1 MQNRKD
7 SKVTPRFGTPSR
19 RVVGALAV
27 AAAVAFAATGCA
39 SAENGGG
46 DDDQIIV
53 GYSGYTLTNPYF
65 AGLIKG
71 LENGAAE
78 HGYTLLQT
86 NSNGDNNTQASDI
99 QNLVSQGADYII
111 VSPADASAIV
121 PAIESAAEAGVTMV
135 GISDTIDSD
144 ALQFTVAMDH
154 VTIGEQSAQGIVDF
168 LTAKYGEPRGKVV
181 EMQGIAGSA
190 AGADRTTGFDNIIS
204 QYPDIEV
211 VARADGGFDTDKT
224 FTAMSTIL
232 QAHPDIDAVM
242 NANDSEA
249 QGSTKA
255 IEAAGLFKPVGE
267 DGHIFV
273 TGNDAPAPA
282 IADIRANRQDMTVA
296 SNPIKLSELVMD
308 KIAEL
313 EDGKDVSGFIEW
325 PGQVITPAN
334 IDSAEVAKYGI
345 WADEV
350 G

>member
-1 MQNRKD
+1 MTLPGNRN
-7 SKVTPRFGTPSR
+7 TARILM
-19 RVVGALAV
+19 AA
-27 AAAVAFAATGCA
+27 AIAAVAVTSIAGCSSSGTA
-39 SAENGGG
+39 SAGSSAAVT
-46 DDDQIIV
+46 V

-71 LENGAAE
+71 LEIGAKK
-78 HGYTLLQT
+78 HGFKLLQT

-99 QNLVSQGADYII
+99 QNLVSQGAKYIV

-121 PAIESAAEAGVTMV
+121 PAVVSAKKSGATVI
-135 GISDTIDSD
+135 GISDTIASKDV
-144 ALQFTVAMDH
+144 QFTVAMNH

-168 LTAKYGEPRGKVV
+168 LAKKYGKPQGKVV
-181 EMQGIAGSA
+181 EMQGIAGSS
-190 AGADRTTGFDNIIS
+190 AGADRTKGFNNIMS
-204 QYPDIEV
+204 KYPDIKI

-224 FTAMSTIL
+224 FTAMSSIL

-255 IEAAGLFKPVGE
+255 IEAAGLFKPVG
-267 DGHIFV
+267 DSKHIFI

-308 KIAEL
+308 KIA
-313 EDGKDVSGFIEW
+313 DIQSGKKVAGFIQW
-325 PGQVITPAN
+325 PGQIITPAN
-334 IDSAEVAKYGI
+334 VNSAAVKNYGI
-345 WADEV
+345 WADEFH
-350 G
+350 

>member
-1 MQNRKD
+1 MTLPRKPTT
-7 SKVTPRFGTPSR
+7 VRILMT
-19 RVVGALAV
+19 AAI
-27 AAAVAFAATGCA
+27 AAVAVTSIVGC
-39 SAENGGG
+39 SSSSPSGGSG
-46 DDDQIIV
+46 DSVTV

-71 LENGAAE
+71 LEVGAKK
-78 HGYTLLQT
+78 HGYKLLQT

-99 QNLVSQGADYII
+99 QNLVSQGAKYIV

-121 PAIESAAEAGVTMV
+121 PAVISAKKSGATVI
-135 GISDTIDSD
+135 GISDTIASKDV
-144 ALQFTVAMDH
+144 QFTVAMNH

-168 LTAKYGEPRGKVV
+168 LTKKYGKPEGKVV
-181 EMQGIAGSA
+181 EMQGIAGSS
-190 AGADRTTGFDNIIS
+190 AGADRTKGFNNIVS
-204 QYPDIEV
+204 KYPDIKV

-224 FTAMSTIL
+224 FTAMSSIL

-255 IEAAGLFKPVGE
+255 IEAARLFKPVG
-267 DGHIFV
+267 DAKHIFV

-282 IADIRANRQDMTVA
+282 VADIRANRQDMTVA

-313 EDGKDVSGFIEW
+313 QGGKKVTGFIAW
-325 PGQVITPAN
+325 PGQIITPAN
-334 IDSAEVAKYGI
+334 INSAVVKKYGI
-345 WADEV
+345 WADEFK
-350 G
+350 